1 MRLWLSKNSE
11 IPLREQLARQIVL
24 AIISGDLIDGA
35 KLPSVREMA
44 IRHDVHQNT
53 VSAVYRV
60 LEAKGWVESQRG
72 RGVFVKKQS
81 DATINKAVS
90 SSQNEIDDLF
100 ANFLN
105 STKTR
110 GFSSSQVE
118 ERLRH
123 WLARPKVNRI
133 LLVENDAE
141 LRNILRFELET
152 TCDLN
157 VIESSVVDIAKFE
170 FDENTIIAA
179 FDDLQTKLPPKSRFV
194 KLKINSVQSEIHG
207 KKRPE
212 QSELVGIVSRCETFL
227 SWANTM
233 LTATGIEREQLV
245 FRDAKIENWRNGL
258 QNCAFVITD
267 SFIANEINPS
277 VKARIFRIL
286 DAKQFDDF

>member
-24 AIISGDLIDGA
+24 AIISGDLTDGA

-90 SSQNEIDDLF
+90 TSQNEIDDLF
-100 ANFLN
+100 ANFLI
-105 STKTR
+105 STRER
-110 GFSSSQVE
+110 GFSSRQVE
-118 ERLRH
+118 ERLQC
-123 WLARPKVNRI
+123 WLERPKINRI

-152 TCDLN
+152 TCGLE
-157 VIESSVVDIAKFE
+157 VIESSVEDATKF
-170 FDENTIIAA
+170 DSCENTIIAA
-179 FDDLQTKLPPKSRFV
+179 FDDLQTKPPKSRFV
-194 KLKINSVQSEIHG
+194 KLKINSVQNEIHG
-207 KKRPE
+207 KTRPE
-212 QSELVGIVSRCETFL
+212 QSELVGIVSRCEMFL

-245 FRDAKIENWRNGL
+245 FRDAKTEKWRNGL
-258 QNCAFVITD
+258 QNCAFVIAD
-267 SFIANEINPS
+267 SFIANEIN
-277 VKARIFRIL
+277 VNIKTRIFRIL
-286 DAKQFDDF
+286 DAKQFNDF